1 MITNYNFKKKIKQI
15 DSVYNLEINIP
26 NILNNFYYRLYGSE
40 GFYQNGKFSS
50 YKNINTNNVLVFCID
65 KIQIIYINIKVNNK
79 IEYFDFFDMLKNS
92 NNIFTKN
99 IKIDI
104 KRKNNDTNK
113 ENDDNDDEDNDVED
127 NDDEDNDVEDNNDED
142 SEDEDSNDEGKSE
155 LTFLE
160 KIPLNWN
167 LKHTKDLINDDDS
180 NSE

>member
-15 DSVYNLEINIP
+15 DSLYNLEINIP

-50 YKNINTNNVLVFCID
+50 YKNINTHNVLVFCID

-92 NNIFTKN
+92 NNNFTKN

-104 KRKNNDTNK
+104 KRTNNDTNK
-113 ENDDNDDEDNDVED
+113 EDNDDKDIDIEDS
-127 NDDEDNDVEDNNDED
+127 DED
-142 SEDEDSNDEGKSE
+142 SDEEDSDEEKSE

-160 KIPLNWN
+160 KTPLNWE
-167 LKHTKDLINDDDS
+167 LKPKDLINDDDS
-180 NSE
+180 HSE